1 MKKIL
6 CLLLT
11 ASMIFTFAACGNGD
25 TDEPN
30 PPANDN
36 QQVEEGT
43 GEPETDEVSDDEQE
57 NTEKADEKTE
67 ETKKPESSNAQT
79 SKPSASK
86 PQTSKPSASKPQTGK
101 PSSSKDNTSS
111 NGNAATE
118 AKKPTSAL
126 NLLSTVWK
134 SYKDDEKFPAAGGD
148 YSEENMREDAPG
160 KFSTSDS
167 GALQSTLAV
176 PEDSVSLISSAASLT
191 HMMNLNT
198 FTAGSFKIKDKDDVD
213 KFADAMKTSIENRRW
228 VCGFPDKMVI
238 ITVDKYVVSVFGAA
252 DLVDTFKSK
261 TLKAYKTAEIY
272 CEQNVEA

>member
-25 TDEPN
+25 VDEPN

-43 GEPETDEVSDDEQE
+43 GEPSGEVSDDEQG
-57 NTEKADEKTE
+57 NDEKADEKTE
-67 ETKKPESSNAQT
+67 ETKKSEN
-79 SKPSASK
+79 SKPQASK

-111 NGNAATE
+111 NDNATTE

-228 VCGFPDKMVI
+228 VCGFPDKMII

-252 DLVDTFKSK
+252 DLVDTFKNK